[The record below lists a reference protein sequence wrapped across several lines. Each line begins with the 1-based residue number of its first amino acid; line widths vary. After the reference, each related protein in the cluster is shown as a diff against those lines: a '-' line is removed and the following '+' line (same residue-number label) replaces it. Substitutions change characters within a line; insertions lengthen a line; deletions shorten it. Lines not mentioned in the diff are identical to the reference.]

1 MASNEYLQK
10 RALGLTETRE
20 RPEDGSEALR
30 IGLGAAG
37 ELSTQLEQQLV
48 HACGVRHARALVR
61 AERRS
66 ERCER
71 VQGDAADGGV
81 VPRSVGLDE
90 VDDVIRRRAEQQR
103 AALRQ
108 WVAHRA
114 RRSARARA
122 RASVFAAP
130 RRGDAARPRGG
141 AARSTAFVCS
151 SRRAKSRP
159 RAGIAIVLI
168 AVWSQYISA
177 TRPSV
182 TVRSAKSTAVSTLA
196 SCKFSTHSEAV
207 YPKPKMMM
215 LYRAICT

>member
-37 ELSTQLEQQLV
+37 ELPTQLEQQLV

-66 ERCER
+66 ERREA

-81 VPRSVGLDE
+81 VPRPVGLDE
-90 VDDVIRRRAEQQR
+90 ANNIIRRRAEQQR

-130 RRGDAARPRGG
+130 RGCRASTWRCGAQHHGLRLHQQARQVVTSCGYRY
-141 AARSTAFVCS
+141 RTDC
-151 SRRAKSRP
+151 
-159 RAGIAIVLI
+159 GIVAI
-168 AVWSQYISA
+168 YISA
-177 TRPSV
+177 ARPSV

-207 YPKPKMMM
+207 YPNMMM
-215 LYRAICT
+215 LYRAICQA